1 MDSKTIVE
9 TYKRYLNTFK
19 DKDSDLFDNYGRITD
34 FIDTKCESEELRSLL
49 YQHCIGKNLKEIRKR
64 NIKIKDYSTD
74 GWSTVVTSNGY
85 QLLKNIRTAE
95 REGDYEA
102 YKLNLY
108 SFFKLADN
116 QKPHLQLYLYLCYAD
131 RIGESLFAVPM
142 EEIEEVANEQSEE
155 EIASPSKAQ
164 Q

>member
-1 MDSKTIVE
+1 M
-9 TYKRYLNTFK
+9 
-19 DKDSDLFDNYGRITD
+19 
-34 FIDTKCESEELRSLL
+34 
-49 YQHCIGKNLKEIRKR
+49 
-64 NIKIKDYSTD
+64 
-74 GWSTVVTSNGY
+74 TSNGY
-85 QLLKNIRTAE
+85 QLLRNIRTTE

-155 EIASPSKAQ
+155 EIASQSTAQ